1 MTALALQVLLLV
13 IINLRVILLLWY
25 SDGDCPDRGLLWAV
39 LMVAP
44 PSREHGVCLHSSA
57 SSVSSASFSFRAWV
71 FYVRVKFVP
80 RYFILFHA
88 IANGIAFL
96 ILFPPKSVI
105 GV

>member
-13 IINLRVILLLWY
+13 IINLRVTLLLWY

-44 PSREHGVCLHSSA
+44 PSREHGVCLHLHLQFLQLLSLFQHGFFTS
-57 SSVSSASFSFRAWV
+57 W
-71 FYVRVKFVP
+71 VKFVP

>member
-44 PSREHGVCLHSSA
+44 PSREHGVCLHLHLQFLQLLSLFEHGFFTSGLNL
-57 SSVSSASFSFRAWV
+57 F
-71 FYVRVKFVP
+71 P
-80 RYFILFHA
+80 GILFFFMQLQM
-88 IANGIAFL
+88 GSL
-96 ILFPPKSVI
+96 S
-105 GV
+105 